1 MKVFMNSSSRPLF
14 SVLSLMALVA
24 CGAGAK
30 IEETTFAEKLNV
42 DLGASTKLPSGMYIR
57 ETPQGGGAEAKKGAV
72 VTVRYTGWLANG
84 RQFDSNPVTGFKFNL
99 GAGEVIAGWD
109 LGVEGMKVG
118 GTRQLIIPP
127 KLAYGASGNGPIP
140 GDSVLVFLVTMVET
154 R

>member
-1 MKVFMNSSSRPLF
+1 M
-14 SVLSLMALVA
+14 LSLLVLVA

-57 ETPQGGGAEAKKGAV
+57 DTPAGSGAEAKKGAL

-84 RQFDSNPVTGFKFNL
+84 RQFDSNLVNGFQFSL
-99 GAGEVIAGWD
+99 GAGEVISGWD

-127 KLAYGASGNGPIP
+127 NLAYGASGNGPIP
-140 GDSVLVFLVTMVET
+140 GDSVLVFLVTVVNT